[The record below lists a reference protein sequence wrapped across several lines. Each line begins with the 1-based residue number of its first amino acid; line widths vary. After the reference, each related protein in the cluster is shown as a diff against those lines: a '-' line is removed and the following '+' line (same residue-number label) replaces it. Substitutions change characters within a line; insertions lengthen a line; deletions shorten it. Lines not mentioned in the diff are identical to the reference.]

1 MDFLLILSEILEE
14 FQRLDTI
21 SFLLALDMSSCFCA
35 ASVALINFD
44 QLSAYVAGEMV
55 GTG

>member
-21 SFLLALDMSSCFCA
+21 SFLLANSMSSCFCA
-35 ASVALINFD
+35 ASVALINFE

-55 GTG
+55 GIG

>member
-21 SFLLALDMSSCFCA
+21 SFLLALSMSSCFCT